1 MFDAQQRKGRKEK
14 EKFLS
19 FHGKKTGFWR
29 QMTILLPTYLVLCSS
44 QAKKTA
50 TWDGRTFHLELSPG
64 RTPLASLSCLMP
76 L

>member
-29 QMTILLPTYLVLCSS
+29 QMTILLPTYLGAQVLPS
-44 QAKKTA
+44 KKTA
-50 TWDGRTFHLELSPG
+50 TCACGFLV
-64 RTPLASLSCLMP
+64 CF
-76 L
+76 

>member
-29 QMTILLPTYLVLCSS
+29 QMTILPTHLPRVQGSPSKKNRHVPYLPFLVTNL
-44 QAKKTA
+44 
-50 TWDGRTFHLELSPG
+50 R
-64 RTPLASLSCLMP
+64 
-76 L
+76 